1 MAAATAAGPTAAD
14 QSRGRARGEDGDAE
28 AGAPLTGLESES
40 TESSLETDDSRRSR
54 PPENPERTAAR
65 KSISEEEE
73 EETCDMAEGG
83 GLGTAAATGRRGRVT
98 ADAGEG
104 GRTQDFTV
112 LPTRV
117 EVTLHL

>member
-1 MAAATAAGPTAAD
+1 MAGRCCEGSAMAARAANQPPTD
-14 QSRGRARGEDGDAE
+14 PWRARGRRQ
-28 AGAPLTGLESES
+28 AGRPAGLESS
-40 TESSLETDDSRRSR
+40 RESSAGQRLRVAARKTQR
-54 PPENPERTAAR
+54 AAR

-83 GLGTAAATGRRGRVT
+83 GLGTAAAAGRRGRVT
-98 ADAGEG
+98 ADAG

>member
-1 MAAATAAGPTAAD
+1 MEPCPANNRRPI
-14 QSRGRARGEDGDAE
+14 RGEERNG
-28 AGAPLTGLESES
+28 
-40 TESSLETDDSRRSR
+40 SRRLRAKSSR
-54 PPENPERTAAR
+54 SPREPATPWCARKTRERRR

-83 GLGTAAATGRRGRVT
+83 GLGTAAAAGRRGRVT
-98 ADAGEG
+98 ADAG